1 MATIVTKGGG
11 GLLSGLGKA
20 AGVAG
25 MVTGT
30 PWLSALGLGMGA
42 ANSAMGGDTTG
53 ALGQILEGVLASGWM
68 NPAAGNIANANP
80 YEAGAEDWARMRGGW
95 R

>member
-11 GLLSGLGKA
+11 GLLGGLGKA

-25 MVTGT
+25 MLTGT

-42 ANSAMGGDTTG
+42 ADSAMNGNGTG
-53 ALGQILEGVLASGWM
+53 ALEQVLSGILNGGWM
-68 NPAAGNIANANP
+68 NPADGNIANANP
-80 YEAGAEDWARMRGGW
+80 YEATPKDWAKMYRGGF
-95 R
+95 